1 MFADVSGW
9 YMARVQSTPTIA
21 EKKSC
26 TSGDVK
32 IRLRIVS
39 AHRRASSRIII
50 VPLRAVGM
58 SMVRGISSRAGE
70 AGEER
75 HMTRDSRSRVGRIN
89 AILGY
94 CF

>member
-1 MFADVSGW
+1 
-9 YMARVQSTPTIA
+9 MARVQSTPTIA
-21 EKKSC
+21 EKKTC

-50 VPLRAVGM
+50 VPSLRAVGM
-58 SMVRGISSRAGE
+58 SMVSGISSRAGE